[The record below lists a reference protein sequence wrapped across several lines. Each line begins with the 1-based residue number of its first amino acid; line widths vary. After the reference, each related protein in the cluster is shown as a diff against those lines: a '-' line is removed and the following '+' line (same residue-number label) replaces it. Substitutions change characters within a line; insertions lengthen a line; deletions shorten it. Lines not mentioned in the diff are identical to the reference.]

1 MSNNL
6 NNLRFVN
13 FSQLRSFYAVAREG
27 SITKAALLLNI
38 GQPTVTTQVKG
49 LEDTYNV
56 QLFNRSPRLVSLT
69 PEGEMLYE
77 IARQVFSLEERAV
90 ELLSSHEA
98 KVTGML
104 RIGTVGPHFVMDILA
119 RIHRDYPLMQVYI
132 ESGNSE
138 QIYGK
143 LLDYE
148 VDVAVTGSK
157 STDPRIAQIQLGTH
171 EIVLMVH
178 SDHPW
183 AHRDSVSINECDGQ
197 RLVLREKGSMTRQVF
212 EQTMDAAG
220 VRANVVMEVARDTM
234 HEAIRSGFGIGVV
247 SLDERGSDPALR
259 YISFSDV
266 SPSTESYASCMKE
279 RANVRGVKLFMDII
293 GELTP

>member
-1 MSNNL
+1 MSNSL

-49 LEDTYNV
+49 LEDTYDV
-56 QLFNRSPRLVSLT
+56 QLFNRSPRQVSLT
-69 PEGEMLYE
+69 PEGEMLFE

-98 KVTGML
+98 NVAGKL
-104 RIGTVGPHFVMDILA
+104 RIGTVGPHFVMDILT
-119 RIHRDYPLMQVYI
+119 RMHRDYPLTQVYI

-138 QIYGK
+138 LIYEK

-157 STDPRIAQIQLGTH
+157 SSDPRIEQIQLGTH
-171 EIVLMVH
+171 EVALMVH
-178 SDHPW
+178 SEHPW
-183 AHRDSVSINECDGQ
+183 AHRDSVRIKECDGQ
-197 RLVLREKGSMTRQVF
+197 RLVLREKGSMTRQIF
-212 EQTMDAAG
+212 EQAMDAAG
-220 VRANVVMEVARDTM
+220 VRANVVMEVSRDTM

-247 SLDERGSDPALR
+247 SRDETGSDPQLR
-259 YISFSDV
+259 LISFSDV
-266 SPSTESYASCMKE
+266 SPATESYASCLKE
-279 RANVRGVKLFMDII
+279 RANVRGVKLFMNII
-293 GELTP
+293 SEIAR